1 MATQAPPSS
10 VKSAMRTLDI
20 LELLARQQRPM
31 AAHEISATLGIP
43 VSSLSYLLST
53 LAERDYLA
61 RERRHYRLGPA
72 IARFQ
77 PDTAAPDLAQRA
89 APIVKALTRELNE
102 TAGFFVPRGFEV
114 EAVASEI
121 GLQAL
126 RYTLDVGR
134 FAPMH
139 AFAAGKALLAAFPE
153 KTLKLY
159 FREVEREAFTPAT
172 LTDEAELRVAL
183 QEIARTGVAR
193 TCEEH
198 TPGIAGTARVA
209 LIDGKPVGAF
219 SVAVPVTRLTPAIA
233 RRIEI
238 LLARAVTLLAGGK
251 QDGDKG

>member
-1 MATQAPPSS
+1 MASIGPTPN

-20 LELLARQQRPM
+20 LELLARQRRPM

-61 RERRHYRLGPA
+61 REQRHYRLGPA
-72 IARFQ
+72 VSRFH
-77 PDTAAPDLAQRA
+77 PGEAEPDLAERA

-121 GLQAL
+121 GQQAL
-126 RYTLDVGR
+126 RYSLDVGR

-139 AFAAGKALLAAFPE
+139 AFAAGKALLAALPE

-159 FREVEREAFTPAT
+159 FKTVEREAFTPST
-172 LTDEAELRVAL
+172 LTGEAELRRAL
-183 QEIARTGVAR
+183 DDIRRTGIARTR
-193 TCEEH
+193 DEH
-198 TPGIAGTARVA
+198 TPGIAGTARAA
-209 LIDGKPVGAF
+209 LIDGKAVGAF
-219 SVAVPVTRLTPAIA
+219 SVAIPVSRLTPQTE
-233 RRIEI
+233 RRIEN
-238 LLARAVTLLAGGK
+238 LLARAVSLLAGAK
-251 QDGDKG
+251 QNGREK

>member
-1 MATQAPPSS
+1 MASIGPTPN

-20 LELLARQQRPM
+20 LELLARQRRPM

-61 RERRHYRLGPA
+61 RDRRNYRLGPA
-72 IARFQ
+72 VSRFH
-77 PDTAAPDLAQRA
+77 PGAAEPDLAERA

-121 GLQAL
+121 GQQAL

-139 AFAAGKALLAAFPE
+139 SFAAGKALLATFPE
-153 KTLKLY
+153 KQLRLY
-159 FREVEREAFTPAT
+159 FRTVAREAFTPAT
-172 LTDEAELRVAL
+172 LIEEKDLRPALDEIGRTG
-183 QEIARTGVAR
+183 IARTR
-193 TCEEH
+193 DEH
-198 TPGIAGTARVA
+198 TPGIAGTARA
-209 LIDGKPVGAF
+209 AFIDGKAVGAF
-219 SVAVPVTRLTPAIA
+219 SIAMPVTRLTPETE
-233 RRIEI
+233 RRIEQ
-238 LLARAVTLLAGGK
+238 LLARAASLLAGTK
-251 QDGDKG
+251 Q